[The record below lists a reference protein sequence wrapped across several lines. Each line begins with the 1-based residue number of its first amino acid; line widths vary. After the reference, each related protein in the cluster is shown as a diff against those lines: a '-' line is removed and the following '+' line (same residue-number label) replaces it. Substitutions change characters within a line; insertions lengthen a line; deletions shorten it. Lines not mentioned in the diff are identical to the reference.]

1 MNKSE
6 KFIIFINKSVKI
18 LLSAFIKMAIFL
30 MFIGFFEHIFISLD
44 IGEKTPTIIL
54 HLIAFVLYLVTLFAN
69 NISKAIKN
77 HIRSKEKNEKN
88 SDFWE
93 EDEDEKNDED
103 FF

>member
-6 KFIIFINKSVKI
+6 KFVIVINKSVKI

-54 HLIAFVLYLVTLFAN
+54 HLIAFVLYLITLLAN
-69 NISKAIKN
+69 SLSKAIKN
-77 HIRSKEKNEKN
+77 HIKSIGRK
-88 SDFWE
+88 
-93 EDEDEKNDED
+93 
-103 FF
+103 